1 MFRLYLWLI
10 PALPAHVTDT
20 CSRPECDEKGTFRSE
35 KDSMGE
41 IDVPSWAYWGAS
53 TQRSFENF
61 KIGIDKMPKTLLR
74 AFGIQKHACAEANR
88 ELMGDKVTDG
98 IIKAAKKLA
107 ANEDDIID
115 YHFPLVVYQT
125 GSGTQTNMNVNEVL
139 ANIAN
144 ESFGQPRGTRKPVHP
159 NDHVNRGQSTNDGF
173 PTAMHIA
180 TVLDI
185 RETLIPALDRLQKG
199 LRGKEAQ
206 FVDHVKIGRT
216 HMQDATPL
224 TLGQEFS
231 AWATQIEIGRERL
244 HDSLKRLYPLAQGG
258 TAVGTGLNT
267 MEGFAENT
275 AAEVA
280 KITGY
285 PFVTAR
291 NKFEAIAAHDAMAE
305 ICGTLTVIAG
315 SFMKIANDIRLLG
328 SGPTGG
334 LGELQ
339 LPANEPGSSIMPGKV
354 NPTQAEAM
362 SMVAAQVTGNCVAV
376 TMANSHG
383 HLDLQAFKPVIIFN
397 VLKSIQLLA
406 DAANSFQDKCVIGI
420 QANCAKIKEHL
431 DKNLMLVTAL
441 NQHIGYDK
449 AAKIAKTALA
459 EGKTLREVAVD
470 LGIDGKEFDKIM
482 DPKDMIRPTPLKSK
496 KDEL

>member
-1 MFRLYLWLI
+1 MIRLCALLI
-10 PALPAHVTDT
+10 PALSSSDT
-20 CSRPECDEKGTFRSE
+20 CSKPDCDGGNTRTE

-41 IDVPSWAYWGAS
+41 VHVPSWAYWGAS
-53 TQRSFENF
+53 TQRSLENF
-61 KIGIDKMPKTLLR
+61 KIGTDKMPKSLLR
-74 AFGIQKHACAEANR
+74 AFGIQKMACAEANR
-88 ELMGDKVTDG
+88 EVINNDKVTDA
-98 IIKAAKKLA
+98 IVKAAKKMA

-115 YHFPLVVYQT
+115 HHFPLVVYQT

-144 ESFGQPRGTRKPVHP
+144 ESLGQPRGTRKPVHP

-185 RETLIPALDRLQKG
+185 HQSLIPALERLQKG
-199 LRGKEAQ
+199 LRGKEEE
-206 FVDHVKIGRT
+206 FKDIIKIGRT

-231 AWATQIEIGRERL
+231 AWATQIQIGQERL
-244 HDSLKRLYPLAQGG
+244 LDSLKRLYPLAQGG

-267 MEGFAENT
+267 KEGFAERM
-275 AAEVA
+275 AAEVK

-285 PFVTAR
+285 PFESAR
-291 NKFEAIAAHDAMAE
+291 NKFEAIAAHDAMVE
-305 ICGTLTVIAG
+305 ICGTLTVISG

-362 SMVAAQVTGNCVAV
+362 SMVAAQVIGNCAAV
-376 TMANSHG
+376 TVANSHG

-397 VLKSIQLLA
+397 VLNSIKLLA
-406 DAANSFQDKCVIGI
+406 DSANSFQSKCVVGI
-420 QANCAKIKEHL
+420 QANCPKIKEHL

-441 NQHIGYDK
+441 NARIGYDR
-449 AAKIAKTALA
+449 AAKIAKTALK
-459 EGKTLREVAVD
+459 EGKTLREVAVAD
-470 LGIDGKEFDKIM
+470 GIDGDEFDKIV
-482 DPKDMIRPTPLKSK
+482 DPKEMVSPWKGGSSK
-496 KDEL
+496 EEL